1 MEGIE
6 LGIQDL
12 DRSYQI
18 DTQAPLLDNDKD
30 HKEEPDQPTKRK
42 RTKEEKERRRSEK
55 RAKKEKR
62 RSEAAQAAQAHAQ
75 SQSQSQVEVEAEV
88 AEEPT
93 DYDEVEQAVEDA
105 PVNEGSKKRKEQ
117 KQKKDKSK
125 GKGKEKEVGEEQEEE
140 YREAIAASAV
150 ATLAQA
156 LVSSE
161 SDKIASPVDQVQTP
175 SRPTTAASSSATS
188 RTVPIQYSSMKSK
201 KGLLESSIAPP
212 ASSLMPGPPP
222 TQLIPVTPLTAASA
236 SASSTAVINSLKHSK
251 FSNSVP
257 KAMRNTRKGEDTKES
272 DAQLRLR
279 FRDPKAQEAWLA
291 STSIGKTELLRLERE
306 GILSYKKGKFTEDEK
321 LSIKKALE
329 NYQKIHRMSSFDL
342 VELVMTKTLQATD
355 KETVREFWKD
365 IAASVPGR
373 PILNVQPFV
382 RRMLDPKA
390 HKGRWTPEEDELLLR
405 AYAQHPREW
414 TKISSIVDRTE
425 VDCRDRYLK
434 ELVNRDTRT
443 AGRWTKEEEDKLEE
457 VVDRV
462 VKGLRAEQAIGEER
476 ENSGEERAELVEPSD
491 VPWDI
496 VSKEMGNTR
505 SMTQCRIKY
514 RDAIWPR
521 KLGLGKD
528 DHVGRTLKVLTRLR
542 NLNYES
548 EKHISWSQVRET
560 LEKYS
565 LKEIRNSYT
574 NLKKSVTS
582 DPHVAS
588 LMYPELIKVMYDRAI
603 MQRGRK
609 VRADQ
614 RDYPSKETVESGDEA
629 Y

>member
-12 DRSYQI
+12 DCSYQI
-18 DTQAPLLDNDKD
+18 DTQDPLLDNAID
-30 HKEEPDQPTKRK
+30 HQEEPDQPTKRK

-62 RSEAAQAAQAHAQ
+62 RSEAAQVVQAHAQ
-75 SQSQSQVEVEAEV
+75 SQSQSRVEVEAEV

-105 PVNEGSKKRKEQ
+105 SVNEGSKKRKEK

-125 GKGKEKEVGEEQEEE
+125 GKEKEKGVGEEQEEE
-140 YREAIAASAV
+140 DREAIAASAV

-161 SDKIASPVDQVQTP
+161 SDKIASPVNQVQTP
-175 SRPTTAASSSATS
+175 SRPTAAAPSSAAP
-188 RTVPIQYSSMKSK
+188 RTGPIQYASIKTR
-201 KGLLESSIAPP
+201 KGPPLESSLAPP
-212 ASSLMPGPPP
+212 ASSLMPAPPP

-236 SASSTAVINSLKHSK
+236 GASSIAAINSLKHSK

-257 KAMRNTRKGEDTKES
+257 KTMRDTRKGEDTKGS
-272 DAQLRLR
+272 DAQLRSR

-306 GILSYKKGKFTEDEK
+306 VLSYKKGKFTEDEK

-382 RRMLDPKA
+382 RRVLDPKA

-462 VKGLRAEQAIGEER
+462 VKGLRAEQANSEER

-491 VPWDI
+491 IPWDI

-521 KLGLGKD
+521 KLGLGKE
-528 DHVGRTLKVLTRLR
+528 DHAGRTLKVLTRLR

-588 LMYPELIKVMYDRAI
+588 LMYP
-603 MQRGRK
+603 G
-609 VRADQ
+609 
-614 RDYPSKETVESGDEA
+614 
-629 Y
+629 

>member
-12 DRSYQI
+12 DHSYQI
-18 DTQAPLLDNDKD
+18 DTQALSSDD
-30 HKEEPDQPTKRK
+30 EEDRQQEPERPTKRK

-55 RAKKEKR
+55 RARKEKR
-62 RSEAAQAAQAHAQ
+62 RSGAAQTAQVQAQAQAGI
-75 SQSQSQVEVEAEV
+75 EAEV
-88 AEEPT
+88 AEAPT
-93 DYDEVEQAVEDA
+93 DYDEVEQVVEDA
-105 PVNEGSKKRKEQ
+105 PVSEGDKKRKE
-117 KQKKDKSK
+117 KKHKKDKSK
-125 GKGKEKEVGEEQEEE
+125 GKGKGKKKEGSEEQEEE
-140 YREAIAASAV
+140 DREAIAASAV

-161 SDKIASPVDQVQTP
+161 SGKVAPSVDKVQTP
-175 SRPTTAASSSATS
+175 SRPTAATSTIATS
-188 RTVPIQYSSMKSK
+188 RIGPTQYGSIKIK
-201 KGLLESSIAPP
+201 KGPLESSPAPP
-212 ASSLMPGPPP
+212 ASSLTPALPA
-222 TQLIPVTPLTAASA
+222 TQLIPVTPFTAASTD
-236 SASSTAVINSLKHSK
+236 ASSFAVRDKINSLKHPKSSSNASK
-251 FSNSVP
+251 AIRS
-257 KAMRNTRKGEDTKES
+257 TRKGEDTKES

-279 FRDPKAQEAWLA
+279 FQDPKAQEEWLA
-291 STSIGKTELLRLERE
+291 STSIGKTELLRLEKE

-321 LSIKKALE
+321 VSIKKALE
-329 NYQKIHRMSSFDL
+329 NYQKIHRISSFDL

-443 AGRWTKEEEDKLEE
+443 AGRWTKDEEDKLEE
-457 VVDRV
+457 VVNRV
-462 VKGLRAEQAIGEER
+462 AKGLRAEQVHGEKR
-476 ENSGEERAELVEPSD
+476 KGLEEGAELVEPSD

-528 DHVGRTLKVLTRLR
+528 DHVGRTLKVLTRLK

-574 NLKKSVTS
+574 NLKKSVMS

-588 LMYPELIKVMYDRAI
+588 LNYPGLSNVPYFPRREDDLN
-603 MQRGRK
+603 
-609 VRADQ
+609 
-614 RDYPSKETVESGDEA
+614 
-629 Y
+629 

>member
-175 SRPTTAASSSATS
+175 RRPTTAASSSATS

-306 GILSYKKGKFTEDEK
+306 GSKCIF
-321 LSIKKALE
+321 
-329 NYQKIHRMSSFDL
+329 
-342 VELVMTKTLQATD
+342 
-355 KETVREFWKD
+355 
-365 IAASVPGR
+365 
-373 PILNVQPFV
+373 QP
-382 RRMLDPKA
+382 
-390 HKGRWTPEEDELLLR
+390 E
-405 AYAQHPREW
+405 
-414 TKISSIVDRTE
+414 
-425 VDCRDRYLK
+425 C
-434 ELVNRDTRT
+434 
-443 AGRWTKEEEDKLEE
+443 
-457 VVDRV
+457 
-462 VKGLRAEQAIGEER
+462 
-476 ENSGEERAELVEPSD
+476 
-491 VPWDI
+491 
-496 VSKEMGNTR
+496 
-505 SMTQCRIKY
+505 
-514 RDAIWPR
+514 
-521 KLGLGKD
+521 
-528 DHVGRTLKVLTRLR
+528 
-542 NLNYES
+542 
-548 EKHISWSQVRET
+548 
-560 LEKYS
+560 
-565 LKEIRNSYT
+565 
-574 NLKKSVTS
+574 
-582 DPHVAS
+582 
-588 LMYPELIKVMYDRAI
+588 
-603 MQRGRK
+603 
-609 VRADQ
+609 AD
-614 RDYPSKETVESGDEA
+614 G
-629 Y
+629 

>member
-75 SQSQSQVEVEAEV
+75 SQSQVEVEAEV

-125 GKGKEKEVGEEQEEE
+125 DKGKEKEVGEEQEEE
-140 YREAIAASAV
+140 DREAIAASAV

-188 RTVPIQYSSMKSK
+188 RTGPIQYSSMKSK

-306 GILSYKKGKFTEDEK
+306 VLSYKKGKFTEDEK

-588 LMYPELIKVMYDRAI
+588 LMYP
-603 MQRGRK
+603 G
-609 VRADQ
+609 
-614 RDYPSKETVESGDEA
+614 
-629 Y
+629 

>member
-306 GILSYKKGKFTEDEK
+306 VLSYKKGKFTEDEK

-588 LMYPELIKVMYDRAI
+588 LMYP
-603 MQRGRK
+603 G
-609 VRADQ
+609 
-614 RDYPSKETVESGDEA
+614 
-629 Y
+629 

>member
-188 RTVPIQYSSMKSK
+188 RTGPIQYSSMKSK

-306 GILSYKKGKFTEDEK
+306 GSKCIF
-321 LSIKKALE
+321 
-329 NYQKIHRMSSFDL
+329 
-342 VELVMTKTLQATD
+342 
-355 KETVREFWKD
+355 
-365 IAASVPGR
+365 
-373 PILNVQPFV
+373 QP
-382 RRMLDPKA
+382 
-390 HKGRWTPEEDELLLR
+390 E
-405 AYAQHPREW
+405 
-414 TKISSIVDRTE
+414 
-425 VDCRDRYLK
+425 C
-434 ELVNRDTRT
+434 
-443 AGRWTKEEEDKLEE
+443 
-457 VVDRV
+457 
-462 VKGLRAEQAIGEER
+462 
-476 ENSGEERAELVEPSD
+476 
-491 VPWDI
+491 
-496 VSKEMGNTR
+496 
-505 SMTQCRIKY
+505 
-514 RDAIWPR
+514 
-521 KLGLGKD
+521 
-528 DHVGRTLKVLTRLR
+528 
-542 NLNYES
+542 
-548 EKHISWSQVRET
+548 
-560 LEKYS
+560 
-565 LKEIRNSYT
+565 
-574 NLKKSVTS
+574 
-582 DPHVAS
+582 
-588 LMYPELIKVMYDRAI
+588 
-603 MQRGRK
+603 
-609 VRADQ
+609 AD
-614 RDYPSKETVESGDEA
+614 G
-629 Y
+629 

>member
-12 DRSYQI
+12 DRGYQI
-18 DTQAPLLDNDKD
+18 DTQTPLSDNDKD
-30 HKEEPDQPTKRK
+30 HQEEPDQPIKRK

-55 RAKKEKR
+55 RTKKEKR
-62 RSEAAQAAQAHAQ
+62 RSEAARVAQAHAQ
-75 SQSQSQVEVEAEV
+75 SQSQSPIEVEAEV
-88 AEEPT
+88 AEEPI
-93 DYDEVEQAVEDA
+93 DYEAVEHAVEDA
-105 PVNEGSKKRKEQ
+105 PVNEGSKKRKE
-117 KQKKDKSK
+117 KKHKKDKSK
-125 GKGKEKEVGEEQEEE
+125 GKEKEKGVDEDQEEE
-140 YREAIAASAV
+140 DREAIAASAV

-161 SDKIASPVDQVQTP
+161 SDKVVPPVDEVQTP
-175 SRPTTAASSSATS
+175 SRPTAAASSSVTP
-188 RTVPIQYSSMKSK
+188 RTGPIQYGSIKTK
-201 KGLLESSIAPP
+201 KGPLESSPAPP
-212 ASSLMPGPPP
+212 AWSLMPAPPA

-236 SASSTAVINSLKHSK
+236 GASSTAVINSLKYPKS
-251 FSNSVP
+251 SNTVP
-257 KAMRNTRKGEDTKES
+257 QAMRNNRKGEDTKES

-279 FRDPKAQEAWLA
+279 FRDPRAQEEWLA

-306 GILSYKKGKFTEDEK
+306 VLSYKKGKFTEDEK

-462 VKGLRAEQAIGEER
+462 AKGLRAEQANGEER

-588 LMYPELIKVMYDRAI
+588 LMYP
-603 MQRGRK
+603 G
-609 VRADQ
+609 
-614 RDYPSKETVESGDEA
+614 
-629 Y
+629 